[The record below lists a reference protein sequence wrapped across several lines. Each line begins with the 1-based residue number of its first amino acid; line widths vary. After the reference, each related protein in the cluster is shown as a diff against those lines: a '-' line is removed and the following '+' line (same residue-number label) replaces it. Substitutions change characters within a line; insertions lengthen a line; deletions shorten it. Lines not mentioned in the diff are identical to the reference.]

1 MFICT
6 MKREFST
13 IFMLSVLVF
22 GLILNPSVFPDST
35 VDSNPISNNIFKS
48 AFAQLMIPQLMI
60 PQLMI
65 PQLMKM

>member
-1 MFICT
+1 MRYTMLICT

-35 VDSNPISNNIFKS
+35 VDSDSISIKT
-48 AFAQLMIPQLMI
+48 LDE
-60 PQLMI
+60 
-65 PQLMKM
+65 